1 MKTLCENLKLFFDNL
16 IRDTKNGEK
25 TPRLMFYFLFLKK
38 IVSMIEYDSFFKFV
52 KEVTIFFFTY
62 NVWLSISRI
71 A

>member
-1 MKTLCENLKLFFDNL
+1 M
-16 IRDTKNGEK
+16 GEK
-25 TPRLMFYFLFLKK
+25 TSRLMFYFLFKKQLYPLLNMTAFLKTEIRK
-38 IVSMIEYDSFFKFV
+38 IKKFV